1 MTRLRRSCLAVPG
14 SSAKMLAK
22 AATLPADLVF
32 VDLED
37 AVAPAEKTDETR
49 ARAARAV

>member
-1 MTRLRRSCLAVPG
+1 MIANVAGLG
-14 SSAKMLAK
+14 
-22 AATLPADLVF
+22 ADLVL

-49 ARAARAV
+49 SRVVAALRVAEWDRRPGRTRRR